1 MLKSK
6 PGFKIEEQNGGKK
19 KFEDTIE
26 RQQQTAVF
34 HLDQLKT
41 TVYFARSGTK
51 RFVNKKCFKSNRK

>member
-34 HLDQLKT
+34 HLD
-41 TVYFARSGTK
+41 
-51 RFVNKKCFKSNRK
+51 